1 MPALILAGGAG
12 KRLNLGE
19 KPLVMVGD
27 RPMVG
32 IVVSVFESAGYN
44 PVIITSPR
52 TPFTRNWAKVQGYDC
67 FQGTGKGYVD
77 DIREAVESLELKGP
91 VFTCVSDLPCIAPDH
106 IHLARSAY
114 DSSGKEALS
123 TWVPASLLEIGDNP
137 VYTESVDGE
146 EATPAGLNII
156 RGDLIHRPQEE
167 KKLLI
172 RDMRLA
178 HNVNSRA
185 DLEKVRKYF
194 HNPRGVS
201 GLTG

>member
-32 IVVSVFESAGYN
+32 IVVSVFETAGYD

-52 TPFTRNWAKVQGYDC
+52 TPFTRNWARVQGYDC
-67 FQGTGKGYVD
+67 FQGSGKGYVD
-77 DIREAVESLELKGP
+77 DIREAVESLELQGP
-91 VFTCVSDLPCIAPDH
+91 VFTCVSDLPCIAPEH
-106 IHLARSAY
+106 IRFARSAY

-123 TWVPASLLEIGDNP
+123 AWVPASFLEPGDNP
-137 VYTESVDGE
+137 VYTEPVDGE
-146 EATPAGLNII
+146 DAIPAGLNII
-156 RGDLIHRPQEE
+156 RGDLMHRVQEE

-172 RDMRLA
+172 RDIRLA

-194 HNPRGVS
+194 RDRPVGSH
-201 GLTG
+201 